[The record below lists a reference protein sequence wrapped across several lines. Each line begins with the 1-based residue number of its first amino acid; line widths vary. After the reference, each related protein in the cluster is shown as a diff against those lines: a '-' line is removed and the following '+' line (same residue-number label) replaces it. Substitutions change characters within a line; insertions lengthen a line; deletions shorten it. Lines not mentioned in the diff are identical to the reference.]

1 MSWHQSQ
8 RFPSASAGCILLHA
22 TKMAVTTVSGF
33 SGPPTAS
40 QTFGTL
46 RLPDPNARHHR
57 RRRRRSRSLTPQ
69 RAPDSDTRTLRPK
82 ENGVVRVTGYDA
94 YATTAIRTASAAG
107 EDVLALPWAGGD
119 SVMSLMKRIEDL
131 LCIPLMY
138 WRLACDGEVLDPTAS
153 TIVHPHFLKGPII
166 DLVLVPLGALDQ
178 FALDHQ
184 PATSPGLVSQASE
197 EVDLTNIA
205 EARGVP
211 DGWSSLT
218 LTEVPRD
225 GGHR

>member
-1 MSWHQSQ
+1 
-8 RFPSASAGCILLHA
+8 
-22 TKMAVTTVSGF
+22 MAVTTISGF

-46 RLPDPNARHHR
+46 RLPDPNARVR
-57 RRRRRSRSLTPQ
+57 RRRRRSRSPTPQ
-69 RAPDSDTRTLRPK
+69 RVPDSDTRTLRPK
-82 ENGVVRVTGYDA
+82 ENGTVRVTGYDA
-94 YATTAIRTASAAG
+94 YATTAIRTATATAAG

-119 SVMSLMKRIEDL
+119 SVISLMKRIEDL

-153 TIVHPHFLKGPII
+153 TITHPHFLNGPIV
-166 DLVLVPLGALDQ
+166 DLVLVPLGALEQ
-178 FALDHQ
+178 FADDHK
-184 PATSPGLVSQASE
+184 PATTPRLASQAP
-197 EVDLTNIA
+197 EVAASSMNIA
-205 EARGVP
+205 EARGAQ

-218 LTEVPRD
+218 LTEAPRD